1 MVHSCTGQVSD
12 DSPHCGAE
20 ATLSSLLDDE
30 GILKKMRS
38 RSVWE
43 ALLTQLFW
51 LLQTMLI
58 QPAALTVRGVYK
70 SLHSMAE
77 QKGAGATARRKQI
90 ILHLLRSCRQAI
102 QRPQHDQSQP
112 LRLLAPLDKHQAFEA
127 VMRKA

>member
-1 MVHSCTGQVSD
+1 MVHSCTGRMSD
-12 DSPHCGAE
+12 GLPQCGAK
-20 ATLSSLLDDE
+20 AMLGSLLDDK

-43 ALLTQLFW
+43 ALLTQLLR

-77 QKGAGATARRKQI
+77 QKGAGATARRKQT

-102 QRPQHDQSQP
+102 QRSQH
-112 LRLLAPLDKHQAFEA
+112 HQLSTF
-127 VMRKA
+127 VC

>member
-1 MVHSCTGQVSD
+1 MSD
-12 DSPHCGAE
+12 GLPHCGAK
-20 ATLSSLLDDE
+20 AMLSSLLDDK

-43 ALLTQLFW
+43 ALLTQLLW

-77 QKGAGATARRKQI
+77 QKGAGATARRKQTV
-90 ILHLLRSCRQAI
+90 LHLLRSCRQAI
-102 QRPQHDQSQP
+102 QRSHH
-112 LRLLAPLDKHQAFEA
+112 HQLSTF
-127 VMRKA
+127 VG